1 MGSAIPRLNG
11 IPGFMK
17 NENAP
22 SRGAFAVLAL
32 SSLVEIVKSA
42 VKGIFASLVA
52 LICCGCNSKWNK
64 KAIEEIKGTF
74 TFLFLFPVCLAGIAA
89 PRVVEKLMS

>member
-22 SRGAFAVLAL
+22 TRGAFATLAL
-32 SSLVEIVKSA
+32 TSLIEIVKST
-42 VKGIFASLVA
+42 VKGIFASFVA

-64 KAIEEIKGTF
+64 RAIEEMKNTF
-74 TFLFLFPVCLAGIAA
+74 TFLFVFPVCLAGIAA
-89 PRVVEKLMS
+89 PRVIEKIMS